1 MTDNKHNN
9 AQPVDIK
16 PRRMAFD
23 TDAPMNKYTFNNNS
37 LVSTF
42 FYALSALF
50 PDGERFFI
58 HSVRNYQNEIDDP
71 VLLAQIR
78 GFIGQEAHHGHS
90 HEGLNKAIGAMGFP
104 MQQITDR
111 LQKRVAMLKK
121 HLGRGRQLALTV
133 AMEHFTASMA
143 EFLLK
148 NPEIL
153 DNVDPTIRK
162 MLIWHA
168 VEEIEHKAVAFDV
181 YRLKVN
187 NEKLRKRVMFISII
201 SLFARIAY
209 YQFMLLKADR
219 HFPSLKEWIEA
230 TRFFWGKKG
239 ILRDNLKSMRLF
251 FRTGFHPWDI
261 DQHELIDNWQ
271 ERHPDVA
278 ALQMN

>member
-1 MTDNKHNN
+1 MTEYKNKS
-9 AQPVDIK
+9 QSPEIK

-23 TDAPMNKYTFNNNS
+23 TVSPMRKYSFDNNS

-42 FYALSALF
+42 FYALSAMF

-58 HSVRNYQNEIDDP
+58 HSVRNYQNDIDDP
-71 VLLAQIR
+71 QLLAQIR

-90 HEGLNKAIGAMGFP
+90 HEGLNKAIQDMGFP
-104 MQQITDR
+104 MDEVTQHMKDR
-111 LQKRVAMLKK
+111 TESLKRMFGKE
-121 HLGRGRQLALTV
+121 RQLALTV
-133 AMEHFTASMA
+133 AMEHFTASLA

-148 NPEIL
+148 NPDIL

-187 NEKLRKRVMFISII
+187 REFMRKRVMVIAMI
-201 SLFARIAY
+201 SLFMRIAWF
-209 YQFMLLKADR
+209 QFRMLRADR
-219 HFPSLKEWIEA
+219 HLPTLKEWWGA
-230 TRFFWGKKG
+230 TKFFWGKKG
-239 ILRDNLKSMRLF
+239 ILRDNMKGLAMF

-261 DQHELIDNWQ
+261 DQHYLIDGWQ
-271 ERHPDVA
+271 QRHPDVA